1 MQAAAKARDA
11 QAFNEHVDVAK
22 LRDNLKGQL
31 GARLAGA
38 IGPDAQGSEARRAG
52 TALGTALGVA
62 LRRAAR
68 RSKASAWSWSAAAW
82 PAGSSAA

>member
-1 MQAAAKARDA
+1 MGA
-11 QAFNEHVDVAK
+11 
-22 LRDNLKGQL
+22 L
-31 GARLAGA
+31 GANLIAPGSGVLTHCNTGSLAT
-38 IGPDAQGSEARRAG
+38 AG
-52 TALGTALGVA
+52 LGTALGVA